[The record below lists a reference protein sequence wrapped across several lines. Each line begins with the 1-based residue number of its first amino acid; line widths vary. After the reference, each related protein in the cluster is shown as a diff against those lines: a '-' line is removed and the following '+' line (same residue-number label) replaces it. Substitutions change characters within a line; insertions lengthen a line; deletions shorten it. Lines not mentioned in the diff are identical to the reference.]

1 MRSKSPE
8 LMSEIKKYIED
19 YYLQNRQS
27 PSTTKIAEAVGIAR
41 GTAYKYLVE
50 MAEKN
55 MIEYDGQEIRTN
67 VTRKYSG
74 EQTQTPIV
82 GSIPC
87 GSPQYEEE
95 NIEEYVSLPT
105 AIFGKGDFFIL
116 RAKSKIKWK
125 PKSCTRGERN
135 PDHIAKNYLHR
146 DFHADKP
153 NEKWLTD
160 VSELQMRISY
170 NKLQKLMIDNQM
182 KRQDLMRAAEISSSV
197 ATKLNKNETVSL
209 DVLMRICKVFH
220 CNIGD

>member
-55 MIEYDGQEIRTN
+55 MIEYDGQEISTN

-116 RAKSKIKWK
+116 RSGQSMIEAGIDDGDLVVVKKQVEAKEGDIVV
-125 PKSCTRGERN
+125 
-135 PDHIAKNYLHR
+135 AL
-146 DFHADKP
+146 
-153 NEKWLTD
+153 
-160 VSELQMRISY
+160 V
-170 NKLQKLMIDNQM
+170 DNQNTLKRYFRDDENKKIILHPENKKM
-182 KRQDLMRAAEISSSV
+182 KDIIVDECCIQGV
-197 ATKLNKNETVSL
+197 ACHIIKEL
-209 DVLMRICKVFH
+209 
-220 CNIGD
+220 

>member
-27 PSTTKIAEAVGIAR
+27 PSTTKITEAVGIAR

-95 NIEEYVSLPT
+95 NIEEYVLFLLLFSAKETNYEKSIVKMNKKNNCFNPS
-105 AIFGKGDFFIL
+105 I
-116 RAKSKIKWK
+116 RA
-125 PKSCTRGERN
+125 
-135 PDHIAKNYLHR
+135 
-146 DFHADKP
+146 
-153 NEKWLTD
+153 
-160 VSELQMRISY
+160 
-170 NKLQKLMIDNQM
+170 
-182 KRQDLMRAAEISSSV
+182 
-197 ATKLNKNETVSL
+197 
-209 DVLMRICKVFH
+209 
-220 CNIGD
+220 